1 MLMTILREG
10 TNRCDGGP
18 ACKACGAVMRM
29 SRIEPRPIQGAAA
42 ELRVFVC
49 GDCGLYQF
57 VRRPASTKQ
66 TAA

>member
-1 MLMTILREG
+1 MTMLREG
-10 TNRCDGGP
+10 TNRCNGP

-29 SRIEPRPIQGAAA
+29 SRIEPRPIKEAAA
-42 ELRVFVC
+42 VLRVFVC

-57 VRRPASTKQ
+57 VRWPAPTKQ